1 MKIWPHKHIHSLAN
15 FSIED
20 YKSVFELA
28 DRFDSLKDA
37 GTKKIPALQGTLVT
51 SLFFEASTRTRN
63 SFELAA
69 KRLSADVQSF
79 APSSSSLVKGETII
93 DTAITYSAMGAD
105 ILVIRHSSSY
115 ITFEI
120 AKNLDAL
127 NSKTSILNAG
137 DGLHSH
143 PSQGL
148 LDIYTLIKFFSPKL
162 LNPEILN
169 SKTILIIGD
178 VNHSRVAR
186 SNLWALSAFGA
197 DTILCGPQTLI
208 PDEFINFLNSPH
220 PNQLEDP
227 IKSRGSITISRALD
241 ESIKIADAIIVLRLQ
256 KERMMEN
263 LLSSIDSYS
272 QDYCLTTEKLS
283 LNNKDIPVLH
293 PGPINRGVEISSRL
307 VDEYPN
313 CLINNQVSNGI
324 PIRMA
329 LLYLLSKFNNQEL
342 EQL

>member
-1 MKIWPHKHIHSLAN
+1 MQSWPHKHIHTLAN

-28 DRFDSLKDA
+28 DRFDSLKSA
-37 GTKKIPALQGTLVT
+37 GTRKMPALQGTLIT
-51 SLFFEASTRTRN
+51 SLFFEASTRTKN

-69 KRLSADVQSF
+69 KRLSADVQTFS
-79 APSSSSLVKGETII
+79 PSSSSLTKGETII

-120 AKNLDAL
+120 AKNLDAIKS
-127 NSKTSILNAG
+127 NTSVLNAG

-148 LDIYTLIKFFSPKL
+148 LDIYTLIKFFSPKS
-162 LNPEILN
+162 LNPEVLN
-169 SKTILIIGD
+169 SKKILIIGD

-186 SNLWALSAFGA
+186 SNIWALSAFGA
-197 DTILCGPQTLI
+197 ETILCGPRTLI
-208 PDEFINFLNSPH
+208 PDDFINFIDNPH
-220 PNQLEDP
+220 HHQIVDP
-227 IKSRGSITISRALD
+227 IKSRGLITITRSLD

-256 KERMMEN
+256 KERMMEK

-272 QDYCLTTEKLS
+272 DDYGLTLEKLS

-293 PGPINRGVEISSRL
+293 PGPINRDIEISSRV

-313 CLINNQVSNGI
+313 CQINNQVANGI

-329 LLYLLSKFNNQEL
+329 LLYLLSKFNKKI
-342 EQL
+342 

>member
-1 MKIWPHKHIHSLAN
+1 MQPWPHKHIHTLAN

-20 YKSVFELA
+20 YTSVFELA
-28 DRFDSLKDA
+28 KRFDSLKDA

-69 KRLSADVQSF
+69 KRLSADVQTFS
-79 APSSSSLVKGETII
+79 PNSSSLAKGETII

-105 ILVIRHSSSY
+105 ILVVRHPSSY
-115 ITFEI
+115 ITYEI

-127 NSKTSILNAG
+127 NFKTSVLNAG

-148 LDIYTLIKFFSPKL
+148 LDIYTLIKFFSPTL
-162 LNPEILN
+162 LNPKVLN
-169 SKTILIIGD
+169 SKKILIIGD
-178 VNHSRVAR
+178 INHSRVAR

-197 DTILCGPQTLI
+197 DTILCGPPTLI
-208 PDEFINFLNSPH
+208 PDEFLNFLKSP
-220 PNQLEDP
+220 PANQIEDP
-227 IKSRGSITISRALD
+227 IKSRGSITISRSLE

-256 KERMMEN
+256 KERMMDN

-272 QDYCLTTEKLS
+272 DNYGLTTEKLS
-283 LNNKDIPVLH
+283 LNSKDVPVLH
-293 PGPINRGVEISSRL
+293 PGPINRGVEISNKI

-329 LLYLLSKFNNQEL
+329 LLYLLNKFKTEI
-342 EQL
+342 

>member
-1 MKIWPHKHIHSLAN
+1 MQIWPHKHIHTLAN

-28 DRFDSLKDA
+28 KRFDTLKNA

-51 SLFFEASTRTRN
+51 SLFFEASTRTKN

-69 KRLSADVQSF
+69 KRLSADVQTF
-79 APSSSSLVKGETII
+79 APSSSSLTKGETII

-105 ILVIRHSSSY
+105 TLVIRHSSSY

-120 AKNLDAL
+120 AKKLDAI
-127 NSKTSILNAG
+127 NSKTSVLNAG
-137 DGLHSH
+137 DGIHSH

-148 LDIYTLIKFFSPKL
+148 LDIYTLIKFFSKKSL
-162 LNPEILN
+162 STEVLK
-169 SKTILIIGD
+169 SKKILIIGD

-186 SNLWALSAFGA
+186 SNIWALSAFGA
-197 DTILCGPQTLI
+197 DIILCGPKTLI
-208 PDEFINFLNSPH
+208 PDEFINFLKTPL
-220 PNQLEDP
+220 PNKIEDP
-227 IKSRGSITISRALD
+227 VHLRGSITISRSLE
-241 ESIKIADAIIVLRLQ
+241 ESIKIADAIIVLRFQ

-263 LLSSIDSYS
+263 LLSNIDSYS
-272 QDYCLTTEKLS
+272 LDYGLTPEKLS
-283 LNNKDIPVLH
+283 LNNKEIPILH
-293 PGPINRGVEISSRL
+293 PGPINRDVEISSKI

-313 CLINNQVSNGI
+313 CLINNQVANGI

-329 LLYLLSKFNNQEL
+329 LLYLLQKYNH
-342 EQL
+342 

>member
-1 MKIWPHKHIHSLAN
+1 MQLWPHKHIHTLAN

-20 YKSVFELA
+20 YTSVFELA
-28 DRFDSLKDA
+28 KRFDSLKDA

-69 KRLSADVQSF
+69 KRLSADVQTFS
-79 APSSSSLVKGETII
+79 PNSSSLAKGETII

-105 ILVIRHSSSY
+105 ILVVRHPSSY
-115 ITFEI
+115 ITYEI

-127 NSKTSILNAG
+127 NSKTSVLNAG

-148 LDIYTLIKFFSPKL
+148 LDIYTLIKFFSPTL
-162 LNPEILN
+162 LNPKILN
-169 SKTILIIGD
+169 SKKILIIGD
-178 VNHSRVAR
+178 INHSRVAR

-197 DTILCGPQTLI
+197 DTILCGPPTLI
-208 PDEFINFLNSPH
+208 HDEFLNFLNSPS

-227 IKSRGSITISRALD
+227 IKLRGSITISRSLE

-256 KERMMEN
+256 KERMMDN

-272 QDYCLTTEKLS
+272 DNYGLTTEKLS
-283 LNNKDIPVLH
+283 LNSKDVPVLH
-293 PGPINRGVEISSRL
+293 PGPINRGVEISNKI

-329 LLYLLSKFNNQEL
+329 LLYLLNKFKTEI
-342 EQL
+342 

>member
-1 MKIWPHKHIHSLAN
+1 MYIWPHKHIHTLAN
-15 FSIED
+15 FSIKD

-28 DRFDSLKDA
+28 NRFDALKDA
-37 GTKKIPALQGTLVT
+37 GTKKIPALQGTLIT

-69 KRLSADVQSF
+69 KRLSADVQTFS
-79 APSSSSLVKGETII
+79 PSSSSLIKGETII

-115 ITFEI
+115 ITYEI
-120 AKNLDAL
+120 GRNLDAL

-148 LDIYTLIKFFSPKL
+148 LDLYTLIKYFSPKS
-162 LNPEILN
+162 LNPEVLN

-197 DTILCGPQTLI
+197 NTILCGPSTLI
-208 PDEFINFLNSPH
+208 PNEFINFVKSPP
-220 PNQLEDP
+220 PNLLQDP
-227 IKSRGSITISRALD
+227 IKSRGSITISRSLE
-241 ESIKIADAIIVLRLQ
+241 ESIEIADAIIVLRLQ

-263 LLSSIDSYS
+263 LLSSIDTYS
-272 QDYCLTTEKLS
+272 DNYGLTLEKLS
-283 LNNKDIPVLH
+283 LNNKNIPVLH
-293 PGPINRGVEISSRL
+293 PGPINRGIEIDSNV

-329 LLYLLSKFNNQEL
+329 LLYLLNKFNN
-342 EQL
+342 

>member
-1 MKIWPHKHIHSLAN
+1 MQIWPHKHIHTLAN

-28 DRFDSLKDA
+28 NRFDSLKDA
-37 GTKKIPALQGTLVT
+37 GTKKIPALQGALVT

-69 KRLSADVQSF
+69 KRLSADVQTFS
-79 APSSSSLVKGETII
+79 PSSSSLTKGETII

-148 LDIYTLIKFFSPKL
+148 LDIYTLTKFFSPNL
-162 LNPEILN
+162 QNPEVLN
-169 SKTILIIGD
+169 SKKILIIGD

-197 DTILCGPQTLI
+197 EIILCGPSTLI
-208 PDEFINFLNSPH
+208 PNEFSNFLKSPP

-227 IKSRGSITISRALD
+227 VKSRGSITISRSLE

-272 QDYCLTTEKLS
+272 HDYGLTLEKLS
-283 LNNKDIPVLH
+283 LNNKEIPVLH
-293 PGPINRGVEISSRL
+293 PGPINRDVEINSKV
-307 VDEYPN
+307 VDKYPN

-329 LLYLLSKFNNQEL
+329 LLYLLNKFNK
-342 EQL
+342 

>member
-1 MKIWPHKHIHSLAN
+1 MQPWPHKHIHTLAN

-20 YKSVFELA
+20 YTSVFELA
-28 DRFDSLKDA
+28 KRFDSLKDA

-69 KRLSADVQSF
+69 KRLSADVQTFS
-79 APSSSSLVKGETII
+79 PNSSSLAKGETII

-105 ILVIRHSSSY
+105 ILVVRHPSSY
-115 ITFEI
+115 ITYEI

-127 NSKTSILNAG
+127 NSKTSVLNAG

-148 LDIYTLIKFFSPKL
+148 LDIYTLIKFFSPTL
-162 LNPEILN
+162 LNPKILN
-169 SKTILIIGD
+169 SKKILIIGD
-178 VNHSRVAR
+178 INHSRVAR

-197 DTILCGPQTLI
+197 DTILCGPPTLI
-208 PDEFINFLNSPH
+208 HDEFLNFLNSPS

-227 IKSRGSITISRALD
+227 IKLRGSITISRSLE

-256 KERMMEN
+256 KERMMDN

-272 QDYCLTTEKLS
+272 DNYGLTTEKLS
-283 LNNKDIPVLH
+283 LNSKDVPVLH
-293 PGPINRGVEISSRL
+293 PGPINRGVEISNKI

-329 LLYLLSKFNNQEL
+329 LLYLLNKFKAEI
-342 EQL
+342 

>member
-1 MKIWPHKHIHSLAN
+1 MKNWSHKHILTLAN

-20 YKSVFELA
+20 FKSVFELA
-28 DRFDSLKDA
+28 DKFNSLNKS
-37 GTKKIPALQGTLVT
+37 GIKKITDLQGTLMT

-79 APSSSSLVKGETII
+79 SPTSSSLAKGETYL

-105 ILVIRHSSSY
+105 ILVIRHPSVNAP
-115 ITFEI
+115 FEI

-127 NSKTSILNAG
+127 KSKTAVLNAG

-148 LDIYTLIKFFSPKL
+148 LDIYTLIKFFSPKS
-162 LNPEILN
+162 LNPEVLN
-169 SKTILIIGD
+169 SKKILILGD
-178 VNHSRVAR
+178 VIHSRVAR
-186 SNLWALSAFGA
+186 SDLWALSAFGA
-197 DTILCGPQTLI
+197 NIILCGPTILV
-208 PDEFINFLNSPH
+208 PDEFNNFVNSPP

-227 IKSRGSITISRALD
+227 VKLRGSVTISRSLD
-241 ESIKIADAIIVLRLQ
+241 ESIKTADAIIVLRLQ
-256 KERMMEN
+256 KERMVEN
-263 LLSSIDSYS
+263 FLTSIKSYS
-272 QDYCLTTEKLS
+272 EYFCLTPEKLS
-283 LNNKDIPVLH
+283 LNKKDIPVLH
-293 PGPINRGVEISSRL
+293 PGPINRGVEISSKI
-307 VDEYPN
+307 VDQYPN

-329 LLYLLSKFNNQEL
+329 LLSLLNMHIKRL
-342 EQL
+342 

>member
-1 MKIWPHKHIHSLAN
+1 MKIWPHKHIHTLAN

-28 DRFDSLKDA
+28 DRFDSLKNA

-69 KRLSADVQSF
+69 KRLSADVQTFS
-79 APSSSSLVKGETII
+79 PSSSSLTKGETII

-127 NSKTSILNAG
+127 NSKTSVLNAG

-148 LDIYTLIKFFSPKL
+148 LDIYTLIKFFSPTSH
-162 LNPEILN
+162 NPEALN
-169 SKTILIIGD
+169 SKKILIIGD

-197 DTILCGPQTLI
+197 DTILCGPHTLI
-208 PDEFINFLNSPH
+208 PNEFANFIKSPP
-220 PNQLEDP
+220 PNQLNDP
-227 IKSRGSITISRALD
+227 IKLRGSITISRSLE

-256 KERMMEN
+256 KERMIEN
-263 LLSSIDSYS
+263 LLNSIDSYS
-272 QDYCLTTEKLS
+272 VEYGLTPEKLS
-283 LNNKDIPVLH
+283 LNSKEIPVLH
-293 PGPINRGVEISSRL
+293 PGPINRDVEISSKV

-329 LLYLLSKFNNQEL
+329 LLYLLNKHNK
-342 EQL
+342 